1 MSLKTRGRPP
11 GQKNKSKFIG
21 IKLKDLNNLFS
32 PEATILVSS
41 DYSNVINIS
50 NLEVVQNVTLAP
62 KEEKKKTEVK
72 VFDFNNS

>member
-1 MSLKTRGRPP
+1 MKTKQRGRPP

-50 NLEVVQNVTLAP
+50 NLEVVKDVILAP
-62 KEEKKKTEVK
+62 KEEKSKTEVK
-72 VFDFNNS
+72 IFDFNS